1 MYARNAATVRRLNV
15 LQRILA
21 PSPNLLQSGVQANL
35 VRAQHVDG
43 RVTIEYVSKTIRP
56 ARNPEYVPQ
65 KFRKCISLVMK
76 SDDYLRKIKF
86 VDLAPSVLQ

>member
-15 LQRILA
+15 LQRILT
-21 PSPNLLQSGVQANL
+21 PVPQSLLTSAGGRLGVGVHSNL

-43 RVTIEYVSKTIRP
+43 RVTIDDVSKAIRP

-65 KFRKCISLVMK
+65 KFCEFCEVAFL
-76 SDDYLRKIKF
+76 
-86 VDLAPSVLQ
+86 